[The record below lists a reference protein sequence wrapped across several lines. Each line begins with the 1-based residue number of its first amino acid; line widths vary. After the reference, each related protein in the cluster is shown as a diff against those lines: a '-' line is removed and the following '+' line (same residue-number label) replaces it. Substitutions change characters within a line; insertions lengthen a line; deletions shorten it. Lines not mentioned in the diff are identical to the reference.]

1 MTVAARGP
9 VDALRRFR
17 AFLAN
22 GLATARRDGAATALR
37 IGLAKLERRLR
48 RSADGDARDAASL
61 QAWRERYVRRP
72 LVVLPPLV
80 DWDMTLFQ
88 RPQHMARAL
97 AEAGFL
103 YLFCVRGERD
113 RVAGLR
119 ELAPGLA
126 LTDRFDLV
134 SATMGPRLWHVYS
147 TDLVHDLP
155 SLRARMDPGDA
166 MIYEYIDRIDD
177 AVARRAVPAFVHT
190 RHAAL
195 LADPDVAV
203 VASADALAE
212 EVRAVRRERV
222 WLVENGVDVAHWRSP
237 SGPVPGKLATA
248 IARGRPIVGYFGA
261 IAAWFDV
268 ELVHA
273 VAKARPQVE
282 FVVIGP
288 DYDGARRRLEAAA
301 PPNLQVVGPVP
312 YADLPSWASHFA
324 AAMIPFRV
332 DAVTAATSPLK
343 LFEFLA
349 CGLPVVA
356 TDLRECRKSAGVSIA
371 TGAAEFAAA
380 VDAAI
385 ARRHDPAFAELA
397 LAEAVAAGWVCR
409 ARAWTA
415 AARALGREPQAPG

>member
-1 MTVAARGP
+1 MTNAAGGSVAAW
-9 VDALRRFR
+9 RRLR

-22 GLATARRDGAATALR
+22 GLATARRDGAGAALR
-37 IGLAKLERRLR
+37 IGLAKLDRRLR
-48 RSADGDARDAASL
+48 RSADGAVRDAAAL
-61 QAWRERYVRRP
+61 AAWRDRHPQRP
-72 LVVLPPLV
+72 LIVLPPLV

-126 LTDRFDLV
+126 LTDRFDLA
-134 SATMGPRLWHVYS
+134 SALPGPKLWHVYS

-155 SLRARMDPGDA
+155 SLRARMGPDDA
-166 MIYEYIDRIDD
+166 IVYEYIDRIDD
-177 AVARRAVPAFVHT
+177 AVARREVPAFVHA
-190 RHAAL
+190 RHAEL
-195 LADPDVAV
+195 LADPGAAV
-203 VASADALAE
+203 VVSADALAE
-212 EVRAVRRERV
+212 DVRTIRHDRV
-222 WLVENGVDVAHWRSP
+222 WLIENGVDVAHWRSP
-237 SGPVPGKLATA
+237 PGPVPGKLAATL
-248 IARGRPIVGYFGA
+248 ARGRPIVGYFGA
-261 IAAWFDV
+261 IASWFDV

-273 VAKARPQVE
+273 VARARPRLE

-301 PPNLQVVGPVP
+301 PSNLQVVGAVP

-332 DAVTAATSPLK
+332 DDVTTATSPLK

-356 TDLRECRKSAGVSIA
+356 TDLRECRKSAAVSIA
-371 TGAAEFAAA
+371 SGAADFAAA
-380 VDAAI
+380 LDAAI
-385 ARRHDPAFAELA
+385 AIRGDPAFGRLA
-397 LAEAVAAGWVCR
+397 RAEADAAAWGRRALGWSE
-409 ARAWTA
+409 
-415 AARALGREPQAPG
+415 AARALGREPQATA